1 MEPTYNE
8 VSYFKSYINALSCCV
23 DGRKN
28 SQITCVWRWFET
40 NIIVSHKTVARK
52 NLWLWSHLWD
62 AIKTVVPGACKPQ
75 KQQKDSCPGHWKLE
89 LFSKLLI
96 FPTHIPT
103 KIPAQFLTAS
113 FFSVRCSPTSSL
125 TKMEGQQLI
134 AAFKQPIIHARI
146 KCCSSSSCSQN
157 VRVLANQPALLR
169 TTRRSEIRPY
179 KEWFPWIKPY

>member
-1 MEPTYNE
+1 MTM
-8 VSYFKSYINALSCCV
+8 KSLLECN
-23 DGRKN
+23 KN
-28 SQITCVWRWFET
+28 SCARRMQNTET
-40 NIIVSHKTVARK
+40 AEGFVPRPLKTGTISSTPDLSRTYTK
-52 NLWLWSHLWD
+52 
-62 AIKTVVPGACKPQ
+62 
-75 KQQKDSCPGHWKLE
+75 
-89 LFSKLLI
+89 
-96 FPTHIPT
+96 

-169 TTRRSEIRPY
+169 TTRPSEIRPY
-179 KEWFPWIKPY
+179 EELINNWFP